1 MSFEN
6 LNPDALM
13 QQVRM
18 QAKGRKVVL
27 NVGCGAK
34 RPDRLDPRFRDE
46 KEWFELRLDM
56 DPQAGPDILGDLTDL
71 RMFPDGAVSA
81 VHAAH
86 NLEHLDAHQVVP
98 TLKGFFRVLAW
109 HGQLVLHTPD
119 MQTVAAFIAQ
129 GKLEEPLYTAP
140 GGSVSPI
147 DMVYGMRSSIERGS
161 ALMAHRTGFT
171 YGSLSAKLKDAGF
184 CNILVVRDRFDLMAL
199 SWKLPLNHTQRRT
212 TVELKVTERYNP
224 REAVVATADNLAQLP
239 HPGQMHRGVMPD
251 ELDVPPAM
259 V

>member
-6 LNPDALM
+6 LDPDALM
-13 QQVRM
+13 QYVRA

-27 NVGCGAK
+27 NVGCGVK

-56 DPQAGPDILGDLTDL
+56 DPEAKPDILGDLTDL
-71 RMFPDGAVSA
+71 HMFPDGAVAA

-86 NLEHLDAHQVVP
+86 NLEHLDAHRVVP

-109 HGQLVLHTPD
+109 NGQLVLHTPD
-119 MQTVAAFIAQ
+119 MQTIAAFIAQ

-140 GGSVSPI
+140 GGPVSPI

-171 YGSLSAKLKDAGF
+171 YGSLATKLKEAGF

-199 SWKLPLNHTQRRT
+199 SWKLPLTHTQRRT

-224 REAVVATADNLAQLP
+224 REAVVATADNLAQLV
-239 HPGQMHRGVMPD
+239 HPGQMHRGMLPD
-251 ELDVPPAM
+251 ELDVPPAL
-259 V
+259 